1 MDSYKME
8 LLKNIIQENI
18 ELREKFVSI
27 RNYYATL
34 VLECY
39 NDPQYNDNYKI
50 FYDYVNDNTI
60 GRVLGKPKEIV
71 ATEKIYFEHT
81 IKYSVHSNIMLKYYH
96 KTMIRKVM
104 EKNKVPKELF
114 NNIIKYI

>member
-1 MDSYKME
+1 MESYKME
-8 LLKNIIQENI
+8 LLRKIIQENI

-39 NDPQYNDNYKI
+39 KDPQYNDNYKL
-50 FYDYVNDNTI
+50 FYNYVNNSTI
-60 GRVLGKPKEIV
+60 GGFLGKPKEIV
-71 ATEKIYFEHT
+71 AAEQIYFERT
-81 IKYSVHSNIMLKYYH
+81 IKYTVHSNIMLEYYH
-96 KTMIRKVM
+96 KTMLIKVM

>member
-1 MDSYKME
+1 MNSYKME
-8 LLKNIIQENI
+8 LLRNILQENI

-39 NDPQYNDNYKI
+39 KDPQYNDNYKI
-50 FYDYVNDNTI
+50 FYDYVNDSTI
-60 GRVLGKPKEIV
+60 GGFLGKPKEIV
-71 ATEKIYFEHT
+71 ATEEIYFER
-81 IKYSVHSNIMLKYYH
+81 ILKYTVHSHDMLNYYH